1 MYTCLNVCENH
12 YLFLNCILHNR
23 PRHKFSFDVFD
34 RTDLTLLLSAKVNEE
49 LEKYSASI
57 TGVPYFVVGD
67 KNSQF
72 VNFIFRFN
80 YPSRSIH
87 TIGFS
92 WQINGSQKLSGAQPP
107 EVFLRAFQVV

>member
-1 MYTCLNVCENH
+1 MFVKIIIYFWIVFSIIDHATSSL
-12 YLFLNCILHNR
+12 LMFLIE
-23 PRHKFSFDVFD
+23 
-34 RTDLTLLLSAKVNEE
+34 LTLLLLSAKVNEE

-72 VNFIFRFN
+72 VNFIFRYN

>member
-1 MYTCLNVCENH
+1 MFVKIIIYFWIVFSIIDLATISL
-12 YLFLNCILHNR
+12 LMFLIE
-23 PRHKFSFDVFD
+23 
-34 RTDLTLLLSAKVNEE
+34 LTLLLLSAKVNEE

-72 VNFIFRFN
+72 VNFIFRYN